1 MISLR
6 NGHPSFQPKR
16 NILVSASQQ
25 NLAVHSGTPFSHMI
39 ACEKEHV
46 LIFLGARK
54 EMINP
59 CQVII
64 NSKLQVLQ
72 NAATLEDIL
81 GISQ

>member
-1 MISLR
+1 
-6 NGHPSFQPKR
+6 
-16 NILVSASQQ
+16 
-25 NLAVHSGTPFSHMI
+25 MI

-64 NSKLQVLQ
+64 NSKLQILQ
-72 NAATLEDIL
+72 NAATPEDIL